1 MKQQLNLN
9 TEKAT
14 ILYTPT
20 WRDNQEEEFLLEFT
34 DEMKAKYNIIYKYH
48 EEDHANK
55 QHNYIDT
62 TQFETQQLL
71 LVSDIVISDYSSI
84 VFDALTIDKKVY
96 LYTPDFNNYDY
107 NRGLYKE
114 VYETIND
121 NQYFEQ
127 SLLFNAIMNNHYH
140 TISDQFINKNNQ
152 SYETITQ
159 LIEQAM
165 D

>member
-1 MKQQLNLN
+1 M
-9 TEKAT
+9 
-14 ILYTPT
+14 
-20 WRDNQEEEFLLEFT
+20 
-34 DEMKAKYNIIYKYH
+34 
-48 EEDHANK
+48 
-55 QHNYIDT
+55 
-62 TQFETQQLL
+62 
-71 LVSDIVISDYSSI
+71 
-84 VFDALTIDKKVY
+84 Y

-121 NQYFEQ
+121 NQYFEH
-127 SLLFNAIMNNHYH
+127 SLLFNAIMNDDYH